1 MQHFVLID
9 KMKSSYNFRKLVVLI
24 LLPALSW
31 LFFNSVY
38 YRHLHVTHSGIT
50 ISHAHPYNNTEDCS
64 DSPFAS
70 HSHTDKEFL
79 LYDIISNTILLIVIA
94 AVISLLLLKISQ
106 PEYKLIFQE
115 RVDKSYHYL
124 LQEYRGPPSNL

>member
-1 MQHFVLID
+1 
-9 KMKSSYNFRKLVVLI
+9 MKSSYNYRKLVVLI

-38 YRHLHVTHSGIT
+38 YRHLHETSSGIV
-50 ISHAHPYNNTEDCS
+50 ISHAHPYSSTNHCS

-70 HSHTDKEFL
+70 HSHTENEFL
-79 LYDIISNTILLIVIA
+79 LYDIISNVILLIFV
-94 AVISLLLLKISQ
+94 AVVLSLLLFKKSK
-106 PEYKLIFQE
+106 PESKLVIQE
-115 RVDKSYHYL
+115 RVDKSYLYL

>member
-1 MQHFVLID
+1 
-9 KMKSSYNFRKLVVLI
+9 MKSSYNYRRLVVLI

-38 YRHLHVTHSGIT
+38 YRHLHETHSGII
-50 ISHAHPYNNTEDCS
+50 ISHAHPYSTTEDCS

-70 HSHTDKEFL
+70 HSHTEGEFI
-79 LYDIISNTILLIVIA
+79 LYDIISNVILLIVTA
-94 AVISLLLLKISQ
+94 AVISLLLLKRSD

-115 RVDKSYHYL
+115 RIDNSYHYL